1 MVLEILYLVEF
12 SRLDTGAGGGG
23 GGGESGKKIQGDNEP
38 LFPLSNKES

>member
-1 MVLEILYLVEF
+1 MVLGILYLVEF
-12 SRLDTGAGGGG
+12 SRLDTGAGD